1 MEHRFFTEEP
11 NSTNYEQIDLTLRL
25 SPYGSVPAAEGEKG
39 LVRFG
44 DLQTMRRVRSG
55 KRLVL
60 EKQRREYELKM
71 AWHNLNMSLL
81 HISSDVLIFAY
92 IEEGA
97 SSSIQTSPKEEYNPM
112 VTPKE
117 SMLLERLEHV
127 NPRLEGDDAMD
138 ILRQMPRVTTT
149 GDGPNGK
156 RIEGLLHKYKGGQ
169 VCIVCVCHGSF
180 LSPTEFVMHAGGKE
194 VANPMTH
201 ITVCSDSF
209 CII

>member
-71 AWHNLNMSLL
+71 AWHNLR
-81 HISSDVLIFAY
+81 
-92 IEEGA
+92 A